1 MKKAVQIFL
10 TLTTIVILLSN
21 AEGNVSCPELPTD
34 EQIQE
39 AAREFYNNLKER
51 GYPIEE
57 YRAIKAFY
65 YIDQNR
71 VLNVVLFFAIW
82 EEGSWAEESFGNG
95 PYAVLVG
102 EYRQNKLHWFF
113 SEDVEIPR
121 YWMAGWQIPF
131 ECEDGAPEETEDGLP
146 TDGGEGFPL
155 GIITAI
161 TVLIAVMAGVGV
173 LLLSKGKKAPTMK
186 RNQIY
191 TPPPPPPTPPPTA
204 PATAVPQVQP
214 SQMPYSQI
222 DPAVRRW
229 LEKNPIYPGYWY
241 VTQDGKYVTNEINP
255 DYTIP
260 VEWIKGTSSEPLA
273 ELFSTPVPEM
283 AQSLHSSRITAL
295 IKRNNPELLDKLT
308 LNSWRELSEDQ
319 RRDLLQKFANTLAE
333 QLKTPSINVELDPN
347 LEYSAVY
354 DWNSDPPRIQISSRS
369 MNCPSY
375 SIGLVTHEF
384 QHYIQHTA
392 TEKLPG
398 ATLEYLNAMKKNLE
412 NYIHHSVDPV
422 RYAGQLWERD
432 AESIAKIMSNKISE
446 AAYRQKF
453 ERLVETIWGKEG
465 LEILNK
471 QYKAE
476 AERKLERLFDKI
488 FGKEGADILPK
499 QPPSKTGSGR

>member
-1 MKKAVQIFL
+1 MLRVNYVLKKVVPIFL
-10 TLTTIVILLSN
+10 TLSTIAILLSN
-21 AEGNVSCPELPTD
+21 AQGSFSCPDLPTD

-39 AAREFYNNLKER
+39 AAREFYDNLKER
-51 GYPIEE
+51 GYPIAE

-65 YIDQNR
+65 YIDKDR
-71 VLNVVLFFAIW
+71 VLNFVLFFAIW
-82 EEGSWAEESFGNG
+82 EEDSWAEESIGSG

-113 SEDVEIPR
+113 SEAVEIPR

-131 ECEDGAPEETEDGLP
+131 ECEDRAPEKTEDGLP
-146 TDGGEGFPL
+146 PDGGDGFPL

-161 TVLIAVMAGVGV
+161 AVLIAVMAGVGV
-173 LLLSKGKKAPTMK
+173 LVLSKGTKAPPMK
-186 RNQIY
+186 GNQIY
-191 TPPPPPPTPPPTA
+191 SPPPPPPRPPSPAQTA
-204 PATAVPQVQP
+204 PQVAQQP
-214 SQMPYSQI
+214 YEEI

-229 LEKNPIYPGYWY
+229 LENNPIYPGYWY
-241 VTQDGKYVTNEINP
+241 VTQDGEYVTNEINP

-260 VEWIKGTSSEPLA
+260 VEWIKGPSSEPLA
-273 ELFSTPVPEM
+273 EIFSTPVPKI

-295 IKRNNPELLDKLT
+295 VKRNKPELLDKLT
-308 LNSWRELSEDQ
+308 LNSWRKLSEDQ
-319 RRDLLQKFANTLAE
+319 RRDVTQKFADILADRLE
-333 QLKTPSINVELDPN
+333 ISSINVELDPH

-354 DWNSDPPRIQISSRS
+354 DWYSDPPRIQISPGT
-369 MNCPSY
+369 MNCPAY
-375 SIGLVTHEF
+375 SIGAVTHEF

-392 TEKLPG
+392 PEKIPG
-398 ATLEYLNAMKKNLE
+398 ATPEYLNAMKKNLE

-432 AESIAKIMSNKISE
+432 AESMAKIMSNKIIK
-446 AAYRQKF
+446 AAYQQRF

-471 QYKAE
+471 QSKAE

-488 FGKEGADILPK
+488 FGEEGADILP
-499 QPPSKTGSGR
+499 SSIR